1 MTPLAVGPILA
12 LIGIVAA
19 FFVLR
24 GKAKTRK
31 SMYRTLRERREL
43 DLRKA
48 RERATAAKGA
58 AEKAAIERETAAQAA
73 AAASAAPA
81 AGPTSA
87 ATIQPPAPD
96 AAPAYTPPAAGV
108 APPGF
113 APPPPGF
120 APPRRAS
127 HRPAGTTAGLHSP
140 GAGLHATRA
149 PPSPPPPPPFE
160 QAPAEVLPE
169 PPPTAGDQ
177 TRPAW
182 EIVQPDKPDA
192 DEVQAA
198 DVGAGTSSQAS
209 WELDPR
215 EQQRVDEFY
224 KKHGRHEEED
234 EEEDD
239 GGHETLGQVLLSYA
253 GLIIALLVIFLGILF
268 MIGGRAP

>member
-24 GKAKTRK
+24 GKAKSRK
-31 SMYRTLRERREL
+31 SMYRTLRERREV

-58 AEKAAIERETAAQAA
+58 TERAAIERETAAQAA
-73 AAASAAPA
+73 AAAAAPA
-81 AGPTSA
+81 AGPASA
-87 ATIQPPAPD
+87 ATIQPPASD
-96 AAPAYTPPAAGV
+96 APPSNEPPLPGV

-120 APPRRAS
+120 APP
-127 HRPAGTTAGLHSP
+127 PP
-140 GAGLHATRA
+140 GFA
-149 PPSPPPPPPFE
+149 PPPGPPPAYTPQEPTYTPPEPPPGPPPPPFE

-182 EIVQPDKPDA
+182 EIVQPDK
-192 DEVQAA
+192 QAA
-198 DVGAGTSSQAS
+198 EDVAAAGVGAGSSSQAS

-224 KKHGRHEEED
+224 KKHGRHEEVD
-234 EEEDD
+234 EEDPE
-239 GGHETLGQVLLSYA
+239 GGQETIGQVLLSYA